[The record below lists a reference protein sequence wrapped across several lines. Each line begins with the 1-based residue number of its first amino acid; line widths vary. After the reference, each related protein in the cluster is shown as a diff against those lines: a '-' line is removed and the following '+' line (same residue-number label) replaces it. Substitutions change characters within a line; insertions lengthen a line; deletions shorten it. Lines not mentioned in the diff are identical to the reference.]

1 MSKYWKLGIPRDM
14 IALENCIDTLD
25 MIYHITCDIYDDDAI
40 KAAIR
45 GLHSYYQKRHQTM
58 KEEHDRAMA
67 KMIEDY
73 EKERD
78 PS

>member
-14 IALENCIDTLD
+14 IALENRIDTLD

-45 GLHSYYQKRHQTM
+45 GLHSYYQKKHQLLPHLKTLILSNALPTLSA
-58 KEEHDRAMA
+58 RC
-67 KMIEDY
+67 
-73 EKERD
+73 
-78 PS
+78 